1 MSFIRIVAPLFGLA
15 MLAVLLAGCSG
26 LKDKE
31 SSLDRTL
38 NAYGSA
44 VRWGDLAS
52 TYDFLAP
59 ELAGQSEPPG
69 DLGNIRVIQ
78 YEVLQRPVTD
88 GDRATL
94 QARISYVHRDR
105 QVVRT
110 LDDRQEWRHDSEA
123 GWRRSNPIPR
133 MPP

>member
-1 MSFIRIVAPLFGLA
+1 MSFIRLVAPLFGLA

-44 VRWGDLAS
+44 VRWGDLSS
-52 TYDFLAP
+52 TYDFLEPA
-59 ELAGQSEPPG
+59 LAGQSEPPG
-69 DLGNIRVIQ
+69 DLDNIRVIQ
-78 YEVLQRPVTD
+78 YEVLKRPVTD

-110 LDDRQEWRHDSEA
+110 IDDRQEWRHDSEY

>member
-1 MSFIRIVAPLFGLA
+1 MSFIRFFIPVVG
-15 MLAVLLAGCSG
+15 MAVLLAGCAG

-31 SSLDRTL
+31 SSLERTL
-38 NAYGSA
+38 SAYGSA

-52 TYDFLAP
+52 TYDFLEP
-59 ELAGQSEPPG
+59 ELAAQSEPSG
-69 DLGNIRVIQ
+69 NLDNIRVIQ
-78 YEVLQRPVTD
+78 YEVLKGPMTD
-88 GDRATL
+88 GERATVH
-94 QARISYVHRDR
+94 ARVSYVHRDR

-110 LDDRQEWRHDSEA
+110 LDDRQEWRHDSEY